1 MNIRHWDSD
10 YEHHYIELNDR
21 VQDALAEVEA
31 CLVEVTFS
39 QDLMPSAEPGLQAA
53 TLELVDAARALESFL
68 APSR

>member
-21 VQDALAEVEA
+21 VQDA
-31 CLVEVTFS
+31 LVEVTFS